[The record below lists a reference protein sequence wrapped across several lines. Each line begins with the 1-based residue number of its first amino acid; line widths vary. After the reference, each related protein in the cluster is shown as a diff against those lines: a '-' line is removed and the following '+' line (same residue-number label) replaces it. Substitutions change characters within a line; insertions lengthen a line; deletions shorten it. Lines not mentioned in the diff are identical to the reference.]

1 MDHLWSPWRLEYVVG
16 AKPKTGCVFCTAAR
30 PLDHQ
35 SPTRDQQSAADPLV
49 LFQGSTCYVIL
60 NLYPYNNGHLMV
72 VPYKHV
78 DTLTGLDTTE
88 LHELADLTQRSEAAL
103 REAYR
108 LEGINMGV
116 NLGKV
121 AGAGVVEHIHVHLVP
136 RWLGDT
142 NFMPVI
148 GQTRVLPE
156 ELGATA
162 ARLRPIFERL
172 AVNRRAAP

>member
-16 AKPKTGCVFCTAAR
+16 AKPKTGCVFCHAAR
-30 PLDHQ
+30 PVADPPDP
-35 SPTRDQQSAADPLV
+35 SPLPPDPLV
-49 LFQGSTCYVIL
+49 LYQGTHCYVVL

-78 DTLTGLDTTE
+78 DTLTGLDAAE

-121 AGAGVVEHIHVHLVP
+121 AGAGVVEHIHLHLVP

-162 ARLRPIFERL
+162 AKLRPIFQKL
-172 AVNRRAAP
+172 AVGG

>member
-1 MDHLWSPWRLEYVVG
+1 
-16 AKPKTGCVFCTAAR
+16 
-30 PLDHQ
+30 
-35 SPTRDQQSAADPLV
+35 LV
-49 LFQGSTCYVIL
+49 LFQGTHCYVVL

-78 DTLTGLDTTE
+78 DTLTGLDAAE

-121 AGAGVVEHIHVHLVP
+121 AGAGVVEHIHLHLVP

-162 ARLRPIFERL
+162 AKLRPIFQKL
-172 AVNRRAAP
+172 AVGG